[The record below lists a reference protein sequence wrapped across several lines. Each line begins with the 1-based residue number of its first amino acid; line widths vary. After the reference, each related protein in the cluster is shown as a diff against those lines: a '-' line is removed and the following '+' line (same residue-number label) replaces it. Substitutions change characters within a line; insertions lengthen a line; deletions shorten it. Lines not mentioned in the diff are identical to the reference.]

1 LILGYFSLSYWDFA
15 SQVTNEPEPSPG
27 KTPESMTIG
36 GLEPGASYYFAIK
49 TADEVP
55 NWADLSNS
63 PLGTAGS
70 AGKVKDFANQDIPI
84 SGGVSGD
91 YTYTHSS
98 DDSYQSITEV
108 KSRGKSKQ
116 SYLEHKWTI
125 DVTGGDKVIF
135 YVEAYH
141 SPNMEGDDF
150 IFAYSEDG
158 STYADMTLVSKTTDD
173 NVCYT
178 FELPSDLTGTVYIRV
193 LDTDQTIGNR
203 SLDTIYI
210 DYMYIESECW

>member
-27 KTPESMTIG
+27 ETPESMTIG

-55 NWADLSNS
+55 NWSDLSNS

-70 AGKVKDFANQDIPI
+70 AGKIKDFANQDIPI

-141 SPNMEGDDF
+141 SPNIEGDDF

-158 STYADMTLVSKTTDD
+158 STYADMTLVSKLLMTTHATHLSYQAILLER
-173 NVCYT
+173 CISE
-178 FELPSDLTGTVYIRV
+178 FLTQIKQQETGH
-193 LDTDQTIGNR
+193 
-203 SLDTIYI
+203 
-210 DYMYIESECW
+210 